1 MARKGAAIPKLDFAA
16 RSINLVCDGK
26 LRSKY
31 SKLADLIGF
40 GDNPRLG
47 RMVGTI
53 VMLPGPF
60 GGGRARASAAKR
72 TRSSKRSRSAKRRAR

>member
-16 RSINLVCDGK
+16 RSINLACDGK

-31 SKLADLIGF
+31 SRLAELIGF
-40 GDNPRLG
+40 GENPRLG

-53 VMLPGPF
+53 VMLPDPF
-60 GGGRARASAAKR
+60 GGGRARAGAAKR
-72 TRSSKRSRSAKRRAR
+72 TRSSKRSAKRRAR